1 MWFMTSARADGSQRQ
16 TSRRSFRNSSW
27 SFSNSLAGMKKGPH
41 PWTRKVS
48 APGLGSFG
56 TLAGSGVADVLL
68 VTPCGSIAHD
78 SAAKGPKPSVLS

>member
-1 MWFMTSARADGSQRQ
+1 VAMWFVTSARADGPQHQ

-27 SFSNSLAGMKKGPH
+27 SFSNSLAGMKGPH

-68 VTPCGSIAHD
+68 TPCGSIAHD
-78 SAAKGPKPSVLS
+78 STAKGPKPSVLS